1 MFHPFNADQ
10 LHVIPH
16 QRVDGSAAETVIS
29 TDDFANARSEISA
42 WQGYAPTPLHALP
55 ELAAALQLGAVH
67 YKDEGPRFGLGS
79 FKALGAAYAACRVL
93 QQQISLRRDHPVT
106 LADVRTRKYA
116 SDAAAITLVTA
127 TDGNHGRSLAWGA
140 GRFGAACRI
149 YIHSEVSQNRAD
161 AMADLGAEVIRI
173 DGDYDES
180 VRIAR
185 DDAAAQ
191 GWFVVSDTSWAGY
204 TEPPRDVMAG
214 YGVLI
219 HEANQALGI
228 APTHVFVQGGVG
240 GIAAA
245 VASGMRQRWGDECP
259 RIIVVE
265 PDRAA
270 CLFASAHKGTI
281 TNVDIQTETMMAGLS
296 CGEPSP
302 LAWGI
307 LREEASAFTTIPDDF
322 VAPAMRLLGK
332 PLADD
337 PAITA
342 GESAV
347 AGLAALIAASQDA
360 GHRET
365 LGLDNNARV
374 LLIGTEGATDPDIYR
389 KIMAG

>member
-1 MFHPFNADQ
+1 MFHNFCAGN

-16 QRVDGSAAETVIS
+16 QRVDGNAADTVIS
-29 TDDFANARSEISA
+29 ADDFANARTEIGA

-55 ELAAALQLGAVH
+55 ELAAALQLGVLH

-93 QQQISLRRDHPVT
+93 QQQISLKRGHPVT
-106 LADVRTRKYA
+106 LADIRTRKYA
-116 SDAAAITLVTA
+116 RDAALITLVTA

-140 GRFGAACRI
+140 QRFGAPCRI
-149 YIHSEVSQNRAD
+149 YIHREVSQNRAD
-161 AMADLGAEVIRI
+161 AMADLGAEIIRI
-173 DGDYDES
+173 DGDYDTS

-185 DDAAAQ
+185 DEAAAQ
-191 GWFVVSDTSWAGY
+191 GWHVVSDTSWDGY
-204 TEPPRDVMAG
+204 SEPPRDVMAG
-214 YGVLI
+214 YGVLV
-219 HEANQALGI
+219 HEVNQALDI

-245 VASGMRQRWGDECP
+245 VAAGMRQRWAMQCP

-270 CLFASAHKGTI
+270 CLFASARKGAI

-302 LAWGI
+302 LAWDI
-307 LREEASAFTTIPDDF
+307 LREEAAEFTTIPDDF
-322 VAPAMRLLGK
+322 VAPAMRLLGN
-332 PLADD
+332 PLGDD

-347 AGLAALIAASQDA
+347 AGLAALIAASA
-360 GHRET
+360 NTGHRET
-365 LGLDNNARV
+365 LGLDSNARV

-389 KIMAG
+389 QIIAN

>member
-1 MFHPFNADQ
+1 MFHKFRANDLQ
-10 LHVIPH
+10 VIPH
-16 QRVDGSAAETVIS
+16 QRTDGNAADTVIS
-29 TDDFANARSEISA
+29 TDDFANARAEISA

-67 YKDEGPRFGLGS
+67 YKDEGQRFGLDS

-93 QQQISLRRDHPVT
+93 QQQISQTRGHPVT
-106 LADVRTRKYA
+106 LTDIRRRKYA
-116 SDAAAITLVTA
+116 SDAAKITLVTA

-140 GRFGAACRI
+140 QRFGAACRI

-161 AMADLGAEVIRI
+161 AMADLGAEIIRI
-173 DGDYDES
+173 DGDYDAS
-180 VRIAR
+180 VRVAR

-219 HEANQALGI
+219 DEVNQVLDS

-245 VASGMRQRWGDECP
+245 VAAGMRQRWGQKCP

-270 CLFASAHKGTI
+270 CLFASARKGAI

-302 LAWGI
+302 LAWDI

-322 VAPAMRLLGK
+322 VAPAMRLLGA
-332 PLADD
+332 PLGND

-347 AGLAALIAASQDA
+347 AGLAALIAASADT

-389 KIMAG
+389 KIIAG